1 MDFLDLPPE
10 IIWYIMDM
18 CDKESLC
25 VLLNTGNAI
34 IRNIIIS
41 DERQIIEEDKKFKYI
56 TYCQP
61 TYIEK

>member
-56 TYCQP
+56 T
-61 TYIEK
+61 